1 MELEEKIYSK
11 QSSSVWNGDDQGDSV
26 RLGEELNYS
35 RLTHCETGPFIEY
48 IPIPTEY
55 QQSPCFQ
62 VLHRER
68 KWKKFNRGQIS

>member
-35 RLTHCETGPFIEY
+35 RLTHCETRPFIEY
-48 IPIPTEY
+48 IPIPTVPTEPLFS
-55 QQSPCFQ
+55 SPSQ
-62 VLHRER
+62 R
-68 KWKKFNRGQIS
+68 KKMEEIQ